1 MRRTLAA
8 TIAAATVALGLAFP
22 TKSACK
28 ITVGGKVG
36 YRQCNIAPTEER
48 FDGRRHV
55 FVVGSNR
62 QIYYIWQLWRGG
74 SAYSDWTS
82 LGGQGYGRVSTEA
95 DDFGRPW
102 MQVKVLGYNGQSFRN
117 YCKYYWSGTGRGWTQ
132 WFGC

>member
-1 MRRTLAA
+1 MQRTLAA
-8 TIAAATVALGLAFP
+8 TIAAATLALGLALP

-36 YRQCNIAPTEER
+36 YRQCSIAPTEES

-62 QIYYIWQLWRGG
+62 QIYYIWQLRRGG
-74 SAYSDWTS
+74 SAYSNWTT
-82 LGGQGYGRVSTEA
+82 LGGQGYS
-95 DDFGRPW
+95 
-102 MQVKVLGYNGQSFRN
+102 QVHAVPVQTGLNLEVTGYNGSRYRQ
-117 YCKYYWSGTGRGWTQ
+117 YCKDYRFNVGWKP